1 MSEEQIIITERTIKD
16 ILEDMLLALNVIA
29 NHFLVGVERELV
41 EDMKETIREVE
52 EFNEKKITKGY
63 PGVKPKEVK
72 SVSNKIFDFYIK
84 TETEKAILICSN
96 TTGKVAWI
104 PRKAIKFIADTD
116 LTLQDWFKGKVTWQ
130 DDQVF

>member
-16 ILEDMLLALNVIA
+16 ILEDMLLALNVITA
-29 NHFLVGVERELV
+29 KILNYNRE
-41 EDMKETIREVE
+41 EEKDIKEAITEVQ

-72 SVSNKIFDFYIK
+72 SVSNKIFDFFIK

>member
-1 MSEEQIIITERTIKD
+1 MSEEQVVINERTIKD
-16 ILEDMLLALNVIA
+16 ILEDMLLALNVITA
-29 NHFLVGVERELV
+29 KILNYNRE
-41 EDMKETIREVE
+41 EEKDIKEAITEVQ

-72 SVSNKIFDFYIK
+72 SVSNKIFDFFIK

>member
-1 MSEEQIIITERTIKD
+1 MSEEQVVINERTIKD
-16 ILEDMLLALNVIA
+16 ILEDMLLALNVITA
-29 NHFLVGVERELV
+29 KILNYNRE
-41 EDMKETIREVE
+41 EEKDIKEAITEVQ

>member
-1 MSEEQIIITERTIKD
+1 MSEEQVVINERTIKD
-16 ILEDMLLALNVIA
+16 ILEDMLLALNIITA
-29 NHFLVGVERELV
+29 KYLNYNRE
-41 EDMKETIREVE
+41 EEKDMKEAITEVE

>member
-1 MSEEQIIITERTIKD
+1 MSEEQVVINERTIKD
-16 ILEDMLLALNVIA
+16 ILEDMLLALNVITA
-29 NHFLVGVERELV
+29 KILNYNRE
-41 EDMKETIREVE
+41 EEKDIKEAITEVQ

-116 LTLQDWFKGKVTWQ
+116 LTLQDWFKGKVKWQ

>member
-1 MSEEQIIITERTIKD
+1 MSEEQVVINERTIKD
-16 ILEDMLLALNVIA
+16 ILEDMLLALNVITA
-29 NHFLVGVERELV
+29 KILNYNRE
-41 EDMKETIREVE
+41 EEKDIKEAITEVQ

-72 SVSNKIFDFYIK
+72 SVSNKIFDFFIK

-116 LTLQDWFKGKVTWQ
+116 LTLQDWFKGKVKWQ